1 MSLEF
6 NYDLYPSEVINLI
19 KADKLD
25 EDIKEYIYELID
37 MGELK
42 KNRDIKEY
50 FELNCLSEQE
60 SEVYL
65 SVGACMDENQ
75 YESMTRKE
83 KELHN
88 EFQLRILMIY
98 QEILERR
105 ITENYVLNELNLTRG
120 QILTLDTLDEKISSV
135 LLENQETNLGQ
146 GMEATEILEDGYY
159 AYCNS
164 DDDLQ
169 VDKVRFEVINNTGD
183 IDSLIKI
190 I

>member
-1 MSLEF
+1 MLSFSYEK
-6 NYDLYPSEVINLI
+6 PIQEVVRMI
-19 KADKLD
+19 KNDVLDK
-25 EDIKEYIYELID
+25 DIKEYIMELSE
-37 MGELK
+37 MNELR
-42 KNRDIKEY
+42 RDIKEY
-50 FELNCLSEQE
+50 FDLTCLSNKGN
-60 SEVYL
+60 EVYTT
-65 SVGACMDENQ
+65 VGGCI
-75 YESMTRKE
+75 TE
-83 KELHN
+83 KEYETMSKDEKLLHN